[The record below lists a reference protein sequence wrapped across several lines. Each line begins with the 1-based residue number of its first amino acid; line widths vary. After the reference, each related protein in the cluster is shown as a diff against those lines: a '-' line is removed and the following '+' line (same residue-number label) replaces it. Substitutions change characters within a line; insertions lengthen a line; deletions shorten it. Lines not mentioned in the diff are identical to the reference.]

1 MMAKQASKQDSS
13 KKQVVMDISKENT
26 VKTPSPSQD
35 KRQKGLLNA
44 IKSAFAGQIRNTKD
58 AV

>member
-1 MMAKQASKQDSS
+1 
-13 KKQVVMDISKENT
+13 MDISKKNT
-26 VKTPSPSQD
+26 VKTPSTSQD